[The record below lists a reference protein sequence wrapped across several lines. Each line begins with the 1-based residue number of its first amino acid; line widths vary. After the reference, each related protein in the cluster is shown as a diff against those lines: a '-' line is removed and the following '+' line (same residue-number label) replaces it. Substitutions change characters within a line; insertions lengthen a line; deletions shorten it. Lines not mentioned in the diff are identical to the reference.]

1 MTYVFLSASVFL
13 EEETEAQ
20 SLSNSFTFAQL
31 LSGESDC
38 KTQMSGP
45 WSLLSA
51 VLWDREAGAWG
62 PLLAEWFLVSLL
74 GSVQMWA
81 VERS

>member
-1 MTYVFLSASVFL
+1 
-13 EEETEAQ
+13 
-20 SLSNSFTFAQL
+20 
-31 LSGESDC
+31 
-38 KTQMSGP
+38 MSGP

-81 VERS
+81 VERSYTYQGEYSSPS